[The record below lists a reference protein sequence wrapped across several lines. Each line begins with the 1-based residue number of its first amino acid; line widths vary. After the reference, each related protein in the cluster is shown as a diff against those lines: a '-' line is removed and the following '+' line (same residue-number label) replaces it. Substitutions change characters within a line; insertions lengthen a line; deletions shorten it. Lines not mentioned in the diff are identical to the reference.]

1 MSHLRSSCTAFLLPS
16 VPLLQSASRPSLSP
30 VSRPAFVPRVIRH
43 VPPPSSVSAPLSPP
57 SCALLSPIASLLPT
71 ATGVLLL
78 GFIIFIH
85 ESGHFLA
92 AKLQNIRVKTFS
104 IGFGPSLFAFTPK
117 NSETEFTLRL
127 LPLGGYVAFPEH
139 ATVDPDTGEVKES
152 DDPDLLQNRPVK
164 DRALVI
170 SAGVIA
176 NIILAWTS
184 LLFSVGLVGVPTY
197 SFSPGVTIAN
207 IVDEGGA
214 ASAAGVRKGDIIQS
228 VDGTKIKGYAESAG
242 DVADKIRT
250 SRGRAMLFGI
260 EREGRLMSI
269 RVAPKCCSADGSAA
283 MGVQL
288 VPNATVTRQ
297 RPETVGKIIGK
308 TNDEFTRLSLQTWK
322 GLTSILG
329 NFAKSSQSLSGPI
342 GVVSMGA
349 DLARNDAVA
358 LLTFCAV
365 ISINL
370 ALINSLPVPALDG
383 GQMAFLLIE
392 WIRGTP
398 ISSKLQD
405 TINRTAVLLFLA
417 FSGVL
422 FFGDLEKLN
431 LVGAITKLFG

>member
-1 MSHLRSSCTAFLLPS
+1 M
-16 VPLLQSASRPSLSP
+16 
-30 VSRPAFVPRVIRH
+30 
-43 VPPPSSVSAPLSPP
+43 
-57 SCALLSPIASLLPT
+57 
-71 ATGVLLL
+71 
-78 GFIIFIH
+78 
-85 ESGHFLA
+85 
-92 AKLQNIRVKTFS
+92 
-104 IGFGPSLFAFTPK
+104 
-117 NSETEFTLRL
+117 

-139 ATVDPDTGEVKES
+139 ATVDPDTGELKES
-152 DDPDLLQNRPVK
+152 DDPDLLQNRPLK

-170 SAGVIA
+170 SAGVVA

-197 SFSPGVTIAN
+197 SFNPGVTIAN
-207 IVDEGGA
+207 LVDEGGA
-214 ASAAGVRKGDIIQS
+214 AAIAGVRKGDIIQS
-228 VDGTKIKGYAESAG
+228 VDGTKIKAYAESAS

-269 RVAPKCCSADGSAA
+269 RVRPKCCSADGSAA

-297 RPETVGKIIGK
+297 RPSNVRKVITT
-308 TNDEFTRLSLQTWK
+308 TNEEFTRLSLQTWK
-322 GLTSILG
+322 GLTGILG
-329 NFAKSSQSLSGPI
+329 NFAKSSQNLSGPI

-349 DLARNDAVA
+349 DLARNDTVA

-370 ALINSLPVPALDG
+370 ALINSLPLPALDG
-383 GQMAFLLIE
+383 GQMTFLLIE

-398 ISSKLQD
+398 VSSKLQD
-405 TINRTAVLLFLA
+405 AINRTAVLLFLA